1 MIIDVCVMTEKTTLI
16 HRVGGAREQT
26 SLSHQLDD
34 SVPQTNP
41 LTHAIQSCAS
51 AKCWVLL
58 CLEKCRN
65 PSDICQCECTDT
77 PLLPFRLLSHRCL
90 ILPPRPPWEL
100 GNTLTFLSQ
109 AGPVCGP
116 GWQPVVWPGAFV
128 ASDAFVWL
136 EFTIVESLPL
146 ELLLFLIGGGNC
158 SPEDLVV
165 FL

>member
-1 MIIDVCVMTEKTTLI
+1 M
-16 HRVGGAREQT
+16 
-26 SLSHQLDD
+26 
-34 SVPQTNP
+34 
-41 LTHAIQSCAS
+41 
-51 AKCWVLL
+51 
-58 CLEKCRN
+58 
-65 PSDICQCECTDT
+65 
-77 PLLPFRLLSHRCL
+77 
-90 ILPPRPPWEL
+90 
-100 GNTLTFLSQ
+100 
-109 AGPVCGP
+109 CGP